1 MYDYLIVGAGFAGSV
16 CAERLASA
24 GKRVLLCDRRS
35 HIGGNAFDHYDDSGL
50 LVHKYGPHIF
60 HTASGRIFRYLSR
73 FTEWR
78 SYEHRVLVH
87 VDGKL
92 LPFPINIDTIN
103 HLYGLHLD
111 ETNIAAFYESR
122 AEQVAH
128 PRTSEDVVVSRVG
141 RELYEKFFRNY
152 TRKQWGLDPSELD
165 AAVAARVP
173 ARTNRDHRYFTDEFQ
188 AMPRRGY
195 TRLFEQMLDSPNVT
209 IALNAD
215 YRDLVGE
222 VAFREMIYTGPV
234 DAFFDHCYGKLP
246 YRSLDFVF
254 ETHDKPLY
262 QDARRRQ
269 LPERARVHANHRVQV
284 PHGAGPPEDDDR
296 QGVPARGRRPV
307 LPGTAARERGAL
319 SSIQGA
325 RRRDAGRELRRKAC
339 NVQVL
344 QHGPGRRAG
353 ARARRRHDGRATQG
367 GVKCVPWLSAK
378 GLELWAGAECSVAR
392 LGDRYV
398 DQLERTGHARRLE
411 DLDRLASLGVR
422 ALRQPVLWERT
433 APRGPQRADC
443 GWADERLAR
452 LRSLG
457 VRPIVGLVHHGSGPP
472 YTSLLEESF
481 VSGLAQYARLV
492 AERYPWVLDFTP
504 VNEPLTTARFSALYG
519 HWYPH
524 ARSAREF
531 VHALAVECR
540 ATRAAMR
547 AIREVVPGARLVQTE
562 DIGTTFATPRV
573 AYQARFENERRFLSL
588 DLLAGRVTR
597 AHPLWHWLVVCGELD
612 EGVLDDLRRQSLHPG
627 HRRGQL
633 LPHERPVP
641 RRATRALSGRLAR
654 RQRARCVRGRR
665 GGPRA
670 FARDPRTRA
679 ILELVGR
686 RYGRPVALTEAHAGG
701 PPEQQV
707 RWLSQAWKGALEARE
722 SGVDVRAVTAWSAFG
737 SYDWDSLLVDERG
750 HYEAGLFDVR
760 CDEPRPTALARVVHD
775 LARRGESNHPLLAGQ
790 GWWERPSRLLYPP
803 AGPAAR
809 PHAARRCAPLLV
821 VGAKGTLGTAVVRAC
836 SDRGIEVVAL
846 RRDELD
852 VADADAVGR
861 ALDELR
867 PWALVNAVGYV
878 RVDDAERH
886 RALCVRA
893 NVTGARVLAE
903 ACAARVVRFA
913 TFSSD
918 LVFDGAKGAPYVEDD
933 PVRPLNAY
941 GGSKAVAEQLVLD
954 RCPDAIVARTSA
966 FFGPWDRANFV
977 RWALVELLAGR
988 HVRAASDVVVS
999 PTYVPDLA
1007 HATLT
1012 LLIDGARGVFH
1023 VANPGAITWY
1033 ELARSAARMAEAPT
1047 GRLVPCRG
1055 ADLGWLARRPVYSA
1069 LASSRCGLLRP
1080 LDDALSAFCREWTME
1095 GIVFGRQSVNV

>member
-1 MYDYLIVGAGFAGSV
+1 M
-16 CAERLASA
+16 
-24 GKRVLLCDRRS
+24 
-35 HIGGNAFDHYDDSGL
+35 
-50 LVHKYGPHIF
+50 
-60 HTASGRIFRYLSR
+60 
-73 FTEWR
+73 
-78 SYEHRVLVH
+78 
-87 VDGKL
+87 
-92 LPFPINIDTIN
+92 
-103 HLYGLHLD
+103 
-111 ETNIAAFYESR
+111 
-122 AEQVAH
+122 
-128 PRTSEDVVVSRVG
+128 
-141 RELYEKFFRNY
+141 
-152 TRKQWGLDPSELD
+152 
-165 AAVAARVP
+165 
-173 ARTNRDHRYFTDEFQ
+173 
-188 AMPRRGY
+188 
-195 TRLFEQMLDSPNVT
+195 
-209 IALNAD
+209 
-215 YRDLVGE
+215 
-222 VAFREMIYTGPV
+222 
-234 DAFFDHCYGKLP
+234 
-246 YRSLDFVF
+246 
-254 ETHDKPLY
+254 
-262 QDARRRQ
+262 
-269 LPERARVHANHRVQV
+269 
-284 PHGAGPPEDDDR
+284 
-296 QGVPARGRRPV
+296 
-307 LPGTAARERGAL
+307 
-319 SSIQGA
+319 
-325 RRRDAGRELRRKAC
+325 
-339 NVQVL
+339 
-344 QHGPGRRAG
+344 
-353 ARARRRHDGRATQG
+353 
-367 GVKCVPWLSAK
+367 
-378 GLELWAGAECSVAR
+378 
-392 LGDRYV
+392 
-398 DQLERTGHARRLE
+398 
-411 DLDRLASLGVR
+411 
-422 ALRQPVLWERT
+422 
-433 APRGPQRADC
+433 
-443 GWADERLAR
+443 
-452 LRSLG
+452 
-457 VRPIVGLVHHGSGPP
+457 
-472 YTSLLEESF
+472 
-481 VSGLAQYARLV
+481 
-492 AERYPWVLDFTP
+492 
-504 VNEPLTTARFSALYG
+504 
-519 HWYPH
+519 
-524 ARSAREF
+524 
-531 VHALAVECR
+531 HALAVECR

-562 DIGTTFATPRV
+562 DIGTTFATPRA

-612 EGVLDDLRRQSLHPG
+612 EGVLDDFVANPCIPDIVGINYYLTSDRFLD
-627 HRRGQL
+627 
-633 LPHERPVP
+633 E
-641 RRATRALSGRLAR
+641 RLAR
-654 RQRARCVRGRR
+654 YPVASR
-665 GGPRA
+665 GGNG
-670 FARDPRTRA
+670 RDAYADVEAVRVRSRGILGHRA